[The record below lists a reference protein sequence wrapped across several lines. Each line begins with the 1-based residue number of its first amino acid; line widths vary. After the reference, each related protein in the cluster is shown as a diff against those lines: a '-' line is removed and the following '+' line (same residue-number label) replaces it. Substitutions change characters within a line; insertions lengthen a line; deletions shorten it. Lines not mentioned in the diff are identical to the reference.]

1 MSKNNIGVLMMLKN
15 EEESIKVSLE
25 SIKNYFNTVI
35 ILDTGSTDNTIN
47 VIQEFCKKNNQNL
60 YLKETTFKSFPE
72 SRNDALEFAETVKE
86 IEFLI
91 LMDSADEFQTQKS
104 KKEIHKIINDIPK
117 NNKYGIVTQKWL
129 YRNDLDIHSDIRFV
143 RNHKN
148 CRYDIKYPVHERFKD
163 VADNIVNLNDIFLLY
178 QNRNKYAL
186 STEKRYKKD
195 IELLSKAEPN
205 KRNLYF
211 LAQSYMSVDD
221 FENGFIY
228 NLKSYETKENNV
240 TDFDEK
246 FTLVRIG
253 FCAIQSKMSKDIIFK
268 YLIKAIECDEPPV
281 DAFIY
286 ILKYCIDNKIT
297 HQALP
302 YLKKLSKLE
311 KPATNATLVNNN
323 FYDYLRWHFISIV
336 SLMCNDE
343 LMLGKYACLKAIK
356 FSNHPNDL
364 QNINLFPK

>member
-1 MSKNNIGVLMMLKN
+1 MSKNIGVLMMVKN

-25 SIKNYFNTVI
+25 STKNYFDTII
-35 ILDTGSTDNTIN
+35 ILDTGSSDNTIN
-47 VIQEFCKKNNQNL
+47 VIQEFCKKNNQKL
-60 YLKETTFKSFPE
+60 YLKETSFKSFPE

-86 IEFLI
+86 IEYLL
-91 LMDSADEFQTQKS
+91 LMDAGDEFQTDKS
-104 KKEIHKIINDIPK
+104 KKEFYKIINDIPK
-117 NNKYGIVTQKWL
+117 NNNYGIVSQKWL
-129 YRNDLDIHSDIRFV
+129 HKNDLDIHSDIRFV

-163 VADNIVNLNDIFLLY
+163 ATDNIVNLNGIFLLY

-195 IELLSKAEPN
+195 IELLLKAEPN

-211 LAQSYMSVDD
+211 LAQSYMSIDD
-221 FENGFIY
+221 FENGFVY
-228 NLKSYETKENNV
+228 NLKSYDKKENNV

-253 FCAIQSKMSKDIIFK
+253 FCAIQTKKSKDIIFK
-268 YLIKAIECDEPPV
+268 YLNKAIDCIDPPV
-281 DAFIY
+281 DAFVY
-286 ILKYCIDNKIT
+286 ILKYCIDNKI
-297 HQALP
+297 QQEALP

-311 KPATNATLVNNN
+311 KPQTNVTLVNNN
-323 FYDYLRWHFISIV
+323 FYDYLRWHLISIV
-336 SLMCNDE
+336 TLMCNEE

-356 FSNHPNDL
+356 FANHPNDL
-364 QNINLFPK
+364 QNINLFQK